1 MSKATDKAGRLL
13 WVDPNAID
21 MDTDDGTSDY
31 EDYCIAVELEVEI
44 PKRNSCDSLTDR
56 VKYVVNSTTKSDKIS
71 FFTGTDGFL
80 TTSFTD
86 ISAVEPIGNKETLG
100 ISSIDIT
107 YNSFF
112 YPQVTITFIDVRG
125 SSLMY
130 PQEHMLEYGSQGSF
144 FKALFC
150 FPYPMFTLR
159 VKGFY
164 GKQVEYNLAVED
176 FKSSFNSETGNFE
189 CIVKFIGYM
198 YGIYTDLPMSY
209 LVAAPY
215 VDMGENV
222 EVGKKYWD
230 SKAGTY
236 RYTEGSPIDTFINI
250 KTKLLNSESKLKSLM
265 QNSEV
270 VQRKQSLQQERNY
283 LDQIESNYKFFIEY
297 FNKINVSANVGM
309 QNPTQLVAYNTGGH
323 IELDDT
329 LINAWCVLNSS
340 ISYYN
345 ETTSDTKM
353 EYINGFSG
361 TTKIDLKLELL
372 DKKLPDPP
380 KPQSKAYEK
389 TYKEAKKTYEP
400 TKKERDKIEK
410 DYEDTKKNIEGKITE
425 TKKDTLIYKINQSQS
440 NTGQGPILPENPS
453 TPPPPSDYLYGEF
466 KVLELE
472 SELKT
477 ATATKDAELSK
488 TNAQKEAYE
497 KAGEEYKKAKAAA
510 QARERAAQK
519 KYEED
524 VKKAKDEADKA
535 KIQSNEYTDISEFLK
550 KITDKAV
557 LEKIKPELEG
567 KEKVYAFVFNHA
579 DTLKN
584 IETRRKDN
592 DKNINAA
599 TAEINELQKQ
609 NLVEV
614 LGFTPTL
621 NNIFRIIFAHLDT
634 FMETY
639 YYVLKKIRNDNR
651 QCKDFDISGDNSD
664 VTSTMLPPFP
674 LVVGKEDEEKN
685 KVLWPKNYPG
695 TQNIIEIDLV
705 EGLFKGIKTI
715 EDELRNAY
723 AIAAL
728 NNDTQGTWDGLSIP
742 PRGSGYSGDTT
753 SDMSIFPANLSD
765 FYYFKNPYLY
775 YTIRDNISV
784 ANVYSSVGYRLSN
797 TFNIKFKDDKDDE
810 GRTKLIGELES
821 VNFFKAVPQLNI
833 ERTNM
838 AFFNTHLTSYSAT
851 DDDKTKYKNAFV
863 AYLSNKAEGYKD
875 VVGVETTTHGNPSIF
890 DSDSKNRKQVPI
902 NFDDVSKIQTNKD
915 EHYFNVR
922 YKITEIDNT
931 TISYFI
937 DIYSRIKNNLYQ
949 YISED
954 TILKYNGTYKQL
966 FNNIYPFSVID
977 FVDKQEEYR
986 RHILRSVVFSSAEW
1000 YGKAYE
1006 TLGWRGKLDV
1016 DECKSELNINYLC
1029 NYVTSSDLITALAQ
1043 TRCGY
1048 GVNTAMYSLLKNDNY
1063 DTLSTLEG
1071 ILHKTPLLV
1080 VASPA
1085 SATSIIGS
1093 ELKEPLETFMSNN
1106 GPAGAMKAL
1115 LEPSVFTCHVTDPS
1129 NLWQYSLYGMPLFYA
1144 QNEVKDTEKR
1154 LLNKAYL
1161 FLEFCAPMSGDV
1173 HGKFL
1178 NNINP
1183 LPYWTV
1189 LLFAARL
1196 WRSNE
1201 ETDPIVNQ
1209 KEYTGCELPEKNS
1222 GFVVKKYSMLD
1233 KKGANWWREWIAH
1246 TPNIKHGTA
1255 GIASSKSDYLKQD
1268 PCDVFEVISGK
1279 NYSKEFLINEFKK
1292 WAKEKFPIYND
1303 IMELKHNDGSLF
1315 SAVDMRNLSI
1325 VIKNYM
1331 YPKYITDKNI
1341 FKDKIVKITI
1351 EDKVE
1356 VDVTATLKN
1365 ILHKTSFDTYGF
1377 VASESGVNSKLL
1389 LRTSSNNEGLTRRL
1403 FRDKLDNFV
1412 FVSDLGSPII
1422 LASEGGYKN
1431 RYDKFMTSLHELYK
1445 KNSGVTTP
1453 EITAQQ
1459 QQEENKINN
1468 SVDGIIR
1475 NDDMKLSLYLTLKNL
1490 YDKWLCGNDRNKWS
1504 YDYFASDKDNKLC
1517 EFNKFH
1523 FVDSFYN
1530 DISDK
1535 MFING
1540 NILSDLIDCIITD
1553 RIGDDSINPDG
1564 MKYQGISIYQF
1575 MSTILQKNSML
1586 LLAVPGFSLY
1596 KSEQDVKDL
1605 FSPFPWYNKGDALT
1619 TSYVGLYSHKPS
1631 SRLDIDSGPEYQYKD
1646 DGWHIASPSG
1656 KLKKTNADVP
1666 DLYLTDGG
1674 YVIPSFNVTY
1684 GKQDQSYF
1692 KRITVN
1698 MDNPQETEFS
1708 IASTLN
1714 IANKYASNQKVNTY
1728 IGQDVYQVY
1737 SDHSYTCTVEM
1748 MGNAMISPMMYFQL
1762 NNIPLF
1768 RGTYMIIKVS
1778 HRISQ
1783 GNMITTFTGVRMS
1796 KYKMPY
1802 VTSTIETSLGNGNGG
1817 TPTGSAG
1824 GDGSY
1829 VFTEGTPEEVRN
1841 NIQKMLD
1848 AARSA
1853 IGYEEDPKGSN
1864 KVPKPEDLPINSSE
1878 MQWCAIFC
1886 SWCAERAGLSPDIT
1900 TGSVIGGYK
1909 GKGWTNK
1916 YTARADG
1923 PYKYLDQMG
1932 RVIHMSETNKTNNPP
1947 QSGDFIFMKVKDATK
1962 VAAGYTNQHIG
1973 IVESYN
1979 ESTGKITV
1987 IHGNSSD
1994 KVKKQDINYN
2004 TNPSAGQWWA
2014 YARPLY
2020 GGKVEKLADVN
2031 RLESGGGTSTPM
2043 AALGSDGDIILKTL
2057 ADKIA
2062 CIKAMIMVES
2072 KNKHSAEGDKD
2083 LKDHAYGILQI
2094 RKICVQDYN
2103 QKINGC
2109 RANMCGI
2116 LVPNASNTL
2125 TPKSLTRNEHIY
2137 MLLCLCDYYN
2147 AIRYGKNLSSTYL
2160 KSESASKSADSIPW
2174 SMLQCVRTW
2183 NGKGANPN
2191 MSSSYCTSLKKWY
2204 EKICKSSNNFS
2215 AGDSPV
2221 GWSVETAVRNYYASN
2236 YVK

>member
-1 MSKATDKAGRLL
+1 
-13 WVDPNAID
+13 
-21 MDTDDGTSDY
+21 
-31 EDYCIAVELEVEI
+31 
-44 PKRNSCDSLTDR
+44 
-56 VKYVVNSTTKSDKIS
+56 
-71 FFTGTDGFL
+71 
-80 TTSFTD
+80 
-86 ISAVEPIGNKETLG
+86 
-100 ISSIDIT
+100 
-107 YNSFF
+107 
-112 YPQVTITFIDVRG
+112 
-125 SSLMY
+125 
-130 PQEHMLEYGSQGSF
+130 
-144 FKALFC
+144 
-150 FPYPMFTLR
+150 MFTLR

-236 RYTEGSPIDTFINI
+236 RYVEGGQIDTFINI
-250 KTKLLNSESKLKSLM
+250 KTKLLTSETKLKSLM

-283 LDQIESNYKFFIEY
+283 LDQIERNYKFFIEY

-309 QNPTQLVAYNTGGH
+309 ENPTQLVAYNTGSH

-345 ETTSDTKM
+345 EATSDTKL

-380 KPQSKAYEK
+380 KPQSKEYEK
-389 TYKEAKKTYEP
+389 KYKEAKKAYEP
-400 TKKERDKIEK
+400 TKKEREKIENN
-410 DYEDTKKNIEGKITE
+410 YADTKKNIEGKIAEAKKE
-425 TKKDTLIYKINQSQS
+425 TLNFKINQSQS
-440 NTGQGPILPENPS
+440 NAGQGPILPENPS
-453 TPPPPSDYLYGEF
+453 TPSPPSDYLYGEF
-466 KVLELE
+466 KVLELQK
-472 SELKT
+472 ELNN
-477 ATATKDAELSK
+477 ARISKDTELSK
-488 TNAQKEAYE
+488 TNTQKEAYE
-497 KAGEEYKKAKAAA
+497 KAGEAYKKAKALA
-510 QARERAAQK
+510 QELEKIAQR
-519 KYEED
+519 KYELEL
-524 VKKAKDEADKA
+524 KKAKDEADKA

-550 KITDKAV
+550 KITDKGV

-592 DKNINAA
+592 DKNITDAI
-599 TAEINELQKQ
+599 AEINELQKQ

-651 QCKDFDISGDNSD
+651 QCKDFDINGENSD
-664 VTSTMLPPFP
+664 VTSAMLPPFP
-674 LVVGKEDEEKN
+674 LVVGKEGEEKN

-723 AIAAL
+723 AIASL
-728 NNDTQGTWDGLSIP
+728 NGDTQGTWDGLSIP

-765 FYYFKNPYLY
+765 LYYFKNPYLY

-797 TFNIKFKDDKDDE
+797 GFSVTFKGDKDSV
-810 GRTKLIGELES
+810 GKTKLTGELEAA
-821 VNFFKAVPQLNI
+821 NFFKAVPQLNI

-838 AFFNTHLTSYSAT
+838 AFFNTHLTTYSST
-851 DDDKTKYKNAFV
+851 EDDKTKYKNAFI

-875 VVGVETTTHGNPSIF
+875 VVGVETTTHGNPPIF
-890 DSDSKNRKQVPI
+890 DVNAKKVLNLSLRQVI
-902 NFDDVSKIQTNKD
+902 VNFDDISKIQNNKD
-915 EHYFNVR
+915 EHYISVR

-931 TISYFI
+931 TIPFFL
-937 DIYSRIKNNLYQ
+937 DIYTRIKNNLFQ

-954 TILKYNGTYKQL
+954 TLLTYNAVYKQI
-966 FNNIYPFSVID
+966 FNRIYPLSIID
-977 FVDKQEEYR
+977 FVDKRDEYR
-986 RHILRSVVFSSAEW
+986 KHILRSVVYSSAEL
-1000 YGKAYE
+1000 YGKVYDKFE
-1006 TLGWRGKLDV
+1006 
-1016 DECKSELNINYLC
+1016 SEDKIASNESSSEPNLKYLC
-1029 NYVTSSDLITALAQ
+1029 NYVTSAEVITALSQ
-1043 TRCGY
+1043 TRFNY
-1048 GVNTAMYSLLKNDNY
+1048 GNDTGFSKIIRNGRWDSNSENFLKKAIKESSFP
-1063 DTLSTLEG
+1063 TLTESYESF
-1071 ILHKTPLLV
+1071 I
-1080 VASPA
+1080 
-1085 SATSIIGS
+1085 
-1093 ELKEPLETFMSNN
+1093 SNN
-1106 GPAGAMKAL
+1106 GVSGAMKAL

-1129 NLWQYSLYGMPLFYA
+1129 NLWNYSLYGMPLFYA

-1178 NNINP
+1178 KNINP

-1196 WRSNE
+1196 WRSSE
-1201 ETDPIVNQ
+1201 ETEPLVNK
-1209 KEYTGCELPEKNS
+1209 KEYTKCEIPEKNS
-1222 GFVVKKYSMLD
+1222 GFVVEVSHLFN
-1233 KKGANWWREWIAH
+1233 GSSNFIH
-1246 TPNIKHGTA
+1246 TTA
-1255 GIASSKSDYLKQD
+1255 GVVAQGSSSKYVKQD
-1268 PCDVFEVISGK
+1268 PCNAADITSENV
-1279 NYSKEFLINEFKK
+1279 SKEFLINEFKK

-1303 IMELKHNDGSLF
+1303 VMELKHSNGNLF
-1315 SAVDMRNLSI
+1315 TAAGMRELCNI
-1325 VIKNYM
+1325 IQYYNH
-1331 YPKYITDKNI
+1331 PKFRSWLGNNA
-1341 FKDKIVKITI
+1341 FKDKFVVKT
-1351 EDKVE
+1351 VE
-1356 VDVTATLKN
+1356 NKEEIDVTATLKN

-1377 VASESGVNSKLL
+1377 IGIDVAYDCKLL
-1389 LRTSSNNEGLTRRL
+1389 LRPSSNNEGLTRRL

-1412 FVSDLGSPII
+1412 FVSDLGTP
-1422 LASEGGYKN
+1422 LTFTSEGAYKN
-1431 RYDKFMTSLHELYK
+1431 RYDKFMTSLLELYK
-1445 KNSGVTTP
+1445 KNNGIITP

-1468 SVDGIIR
+1468 SVDGIVR
-1475 NDDMKLSLYLTLKNL
+1475 NDDLKLSLYLTLKNL

-1530 DISDK
+1530 DIKDK

-1540 NILSDLIDCIITD
+1540 NVFSDLIDCIITD

-1586 LLAVPGFSLY
+1586 LLAVPGFNLY

-1646 DGWHIASPSG
+1646 DGWHIASASG
-1656 KLKKTNADVP
+1656 KLNKSNADVP
-1666 DLYLTDGG
+1666 DLYLTEGG

-1692 KRITVN
+1692 KKVTVN
-1698 MDNPQETEFS
+1698 MDSPQETEFS

-1829 VFTEGTPEEVRN
+1829 VFTEGTPEEVRS
-1841 NIQKMLD
+1841 NIQKMLE

-1853 IGYEEDPKGSN
+1853 IGISEDPKGSN

-1878 MQWCAIFC
+1878 CQWCAIFC
-1886 SWCAERAGLSPDIT
+1886 GWCAERAGLSPDIT
-1900 TGSVIGGYK
+1900 TGSLIAPFK
-1909 GKGWTNK
+1909 GNGWKNT
-1916 YTARADG
+1916 YTQRADG
-1923 PYKYLDQMG
+1923 PYKYLDKMG
-1932 RVIHMSETNKTNNPP
+1932 RVIQMSETNKTNNPP
-1947 QSGDFIFMKVKDATK
+1947 QSGDFIFVKVKEATK

-1979 ESTGKITV
+1979 ESTGKITI
-1987 IHGNSSD
+1987 IHGNAGD
-1994 KVKKQDINYN
+1994 KVQKKDIDYN
-2004 TNPSAGQWWA
+2004 TNPGPGQWWA

-2031 RLESGGGTSTPM
+2031 RLEAGGGTSTPM
-2043 AALGSDGDIILKTL
+2043 AELGSDGDIILKTL

-2072 KNKHSAEGDKD
+2072 KNKHSAEGDTN
-2083 LKDHAYGILQI
+2083 LTDHAYGILQI

-2116 LVPNASNTL
+2116 LVPNADNTL

-2160 KSESASKSADSIPW
+2160 KSESATKSADSIPW

-2191 MSSSYCTSLKKWY
+2191 MNSTYCKSLKNWY

-2215 AGDSPV
+2215 AGDAPI
-2221 GWSVETAVRNYYASN
+2221 GWRVEQAVNNYYASN
-2236 YVK
+2236 YIK